1 MNALF
6 KMESQA
12 FDCSQEGCPGNR
24 LGDSYSQTLAFVAA
38 ATTPQ
43 MLLPPNLYVNAS
55 GVSAVSASAKTSQ
68 MDPLQRDT
76 SSWLCSHFRGC
87 PGFSEHSK
95 QTKPSLGNST

>member
-12 FDCSQEGCPGNR
+12 FDCSREGCPGNR

-55 GVSAVSASAKTSQ
+55 GVCCLGLGQDFADGPTSE
-68 MDPLQRDT
+68 R
-76 SSWLCSHFRGC
+76 H
-87 PGFSEHSK
+87 
-95 QTKPSLGNST
+95 